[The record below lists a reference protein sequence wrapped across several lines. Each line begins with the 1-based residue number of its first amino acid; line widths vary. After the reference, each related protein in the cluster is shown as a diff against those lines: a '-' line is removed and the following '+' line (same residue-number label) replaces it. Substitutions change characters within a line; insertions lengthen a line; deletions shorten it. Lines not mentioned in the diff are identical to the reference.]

1 MLPRGLLN
9 VLYST
14 KHGRVIGWDYSN
26 FIQIAHHVEPGLR
39 QYLHYFRAALK
50 AFERAELIRSEDVSG
65 KWAAKVAEYKARIA
79 DGDPAYTADT
89 AHDALVRLL
98 FPELFADEPT

>member
-1 MLPRGLLN
+1 M
-9 VLYST
+9 
-14 KHGRVIGWDYSN
+14 IGWDYSN

-50 AFERAELIRSEDVSG
+50 AFGRAELIRSEDVSG

-79 DGDPAYTADT
+79 RGDPAYTADT
-89 AHDALVRLL
+89 THDALVRLL
-98 FPELFADEPT
+98 FPKLFANEPA

>member
-1 MLPRGLLN
+1 M
-9 VLYST
+9 
-14 KHGRVIGWDYSN
+14 
-26 FIQIAHHVEPGLR
+26 
-39 QYLHYFRAALK
+39 K

-79 DGDPAYTADT
+79 HRDPAYTADT

>member
-50 AFERAELIRSEDVSG
+50 AYERAELIRSEDVSG
-65 KWAAKVAEYKARIA
+65 KWAAKVAEYKARIQQ
-79 DGDPAYTADT
+79 GDPAYAADKS
-89 AHDALVRLL
+89 HDALVKLL